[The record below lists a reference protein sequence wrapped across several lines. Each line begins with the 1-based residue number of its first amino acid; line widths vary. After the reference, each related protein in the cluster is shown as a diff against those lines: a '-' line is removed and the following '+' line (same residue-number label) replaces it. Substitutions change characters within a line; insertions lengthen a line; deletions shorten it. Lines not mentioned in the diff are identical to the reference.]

1 MYIIQT
7 KQDLNILEKSKVM
20 EEEFIKL
27 LKDKFNSLYE
37 DLSEGTPLNEFSLE
51 DKGYI
56 VILHEGD
63 NIRNLSTVGLN
74 PNGGLLSAIPEFI
87 NEMILNKF
95 KIYEVI
101 VVYNNEFCMTF
112 YMSDKLIN
120 DDEVKKW
127 IEEYK

>member
-37 DLSEGTPLNEFSLE
+37 NLSEGTPMDEFSLE

-74 PNGGLLSAIPEFI
+74 PNGGILSAIPEFI
-87 NEMILNKF
+87 NEIILNKF

-112 YMSDKLIN
+112 YMSDKLVN

>member
-20 EEEFIKL
+20 EEEVIKL
-27 LKDKFNSLYE
+27 LKDKFNNLYE
-37 DLSEGTPLNEFSLE
+37 NLSEGTPLNEFSLE

-63 NIRNLSTVGLN
+63 NIRNLSTVGLT

-87 NEMILNKF
+87 NEIILNKF

>member
-37 DLSEGTPLNEFSLE
+37 NLSEGTPLNEFSLE

-87 NEMILNKF
+87 NEIILNKF
-95 KIYEVI
+95 KIYEII

-112 YMSDKLIN
+112 YMSDKIMN

>member
-37 DLSEGTPLNEFSLE
+37 NLSEGTPLNEFSLE

-74 PNGGLLSAIPEFI
+74 PNGGLLYAIPEFI
-87 NEMILNKF
+87 NEIILNKF
-95 KIYEVI
+95 KIYEII

-112 YMSDKLIN
+112 YMSDKIMN

>member
-7 KQDLNILEKSKVM
+7 KQDLNILEKSKVL

-27 LKDKFNSLYE
+27 LKDKFNSLYK
-37 DLSEGTPLNEFSLE
+37 DLSEGTPMDEFSLE

-63 NIRNLSTVGLN
+63 NVRNLSTVGLN

-87 NEMILNKF
+87 NEIILNKF

-120 DDEVKKW
+120 DDEIRKW

>member
-7 KQDLNILEKSKVM
+7 KQDLSILEKSKVM

-37 DLSEGTPLNEFSLE
+37 NLSEGIPLNEFSLE

-87 NEMILNKF
+87 NEIILNKF
-95 KIYEVI
+95 KLYEVI

>member
-20 EEEFIKL
+20 EEEVIKL
-27 LKDKFNSLYE
+27 LKDKFNNLYE
-37 DLSEGTPLNEFSLE
+37 NLSEGTPLNEFSLE

-87 NEMILNKF
+87 NEIILNKF

>member
-37 DLSEGTPLNEFSLE
+37 NLSEGTPLNEFSLE

-87 NEMILNKF
+87 NEIILNKF
-95 KIYEVI
+95 NIYEVI

>member
-20 EEEFIKL
+20 EEDFIKL

-37 DLSEGTPLNEFSLE
+37 NLSEGTPLNEFSLE

-74 PNGGLLSAIPEFI
+74 PNGGLISVIPEFI
-87 NEMILNKF
+87 NEIILNKF

-112 YMSDKLIN
+112 YMLDKLIN

>member
-27 LKDKFNSLYE
+27 LKNKFNSLYE
-37 DLSEGTPLNEFSLE
+37 NLSEGTPMEEFSLE

-63 NIRNLSTVGLN
+63 NIRNLLTMGLN

-87 NEMILNKF
+87 NEIILNKF